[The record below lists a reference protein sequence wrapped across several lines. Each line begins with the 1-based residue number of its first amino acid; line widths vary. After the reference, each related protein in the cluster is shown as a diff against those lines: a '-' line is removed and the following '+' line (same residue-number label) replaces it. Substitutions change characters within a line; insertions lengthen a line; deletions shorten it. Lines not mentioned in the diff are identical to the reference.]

1 MRSETRTVI
10 FLGIAKPSGEKITL
24 KDCPL
29 ARSGLSIFSF
39 SLGEFQVTEYD
50 YLSLCFFQNDRQA

>member
-10 FLGIAKPSGEKITL
+10 FLGIVKPSGEKMTL

-39 SLGEFQVTEYD
+39 SLGETGATGYD
-50 YLSLCFFQNDRQA
+50 YSSLCLFQIDRRA